1 MLTQITL
8 AVIAA
13 GGGENGGLLD
23 VNPGLMIWTVIT
35 FIILVLILKKVAWKP
50 ILTALDKRESDI
62 KESLAQAEKAKDEAK
77 KILEENQANLAKAE
91 EESKKIIEQS
101 RAYAES
107 LKEQLIKDSKD
118 QAKKIV
124 DEASSEIQRKKDAA
138 FEELKGQI
146 AEIAVNAAEK
156 IIRESLDA
164 QKSKQVIDK
173 YLNDVNKN

>member
-8 AVIAA
+8 AVIASE
-13 GGGENGGLLD
+13 GGNGGLLD

-35 FIILVLILKKVAWKP
+35 FIILLLILKKVAWKP
-50 ILTALDKRESDI
+50 ILTALDKRENDI
-62 KESLAQAEKAKDEAK
+62 KESLAQAEKARDDAK
-77 KILEENQANLAKAE
+77 QILEQNQANLAKAE

-107 LKEQLIKDSKD
+107 LKVQMISDSKE

-124 DEASSEIQRKKDAA
+124 DDASSEIQRKQDAA

-156 IIRESLDA
+156 LIKESLDA
-164 QKSKQVIDK
+164 QKSKNVIDK
-173 YLNDVNKN
+173 YLNEVNKN